1 MSGSAAATHMKGWG
15 KMSVV
20 NMIIKPKGQPFTKS
34 LFWLFPKLIIGL
46 FLAALGTVM
55 MIHANIGLFPWGILN
70 AGLVNVTGISFGV
83 WSQII
88 GLFIIVMMT
97 LFKFYPGIGT
107 IFDMF
112 FVGFF
117 IDLLELMAV
126 VPTPSGL
133 VSQVGFSMAGLF
145 VLSYGVSLYM
155 SCGLG
160 AGPRDGL
167 MLMLMKLTSK
177 SAGVVKTAIEITV
190 TLLGLAL
197 GGPFGFG
204 TILLALTGGKVM
216 ALVFKWTGFDAHA
229 VEQKNV
235 VQFWRDHVAPRRVA
249 SQSTFSEGLSDK
261 VV

>member
-1 MSGSAAATHMKGWG
+1 MNRRQQPAGHTAHR
-15 KMSVV
+15 SV
-20 NMIIKPKGQPFTKS
+20 I
-34 LFWLFPKLIIGL
+34 WLFPKLMTGL

-70 AGLVNVTGISFGV
+70 AGLVNVTGLSFGV
-83 WSQII
+83 WSQIT
-88 GLFIIVMMT
+88 GLMIIVLMMC
-97 LFKFYPGIGT
+97 FKFHPGIGT

-117 IDLLELMAV
+117 IDLLELAGV

-133 VSQVGFSMAGLF
+133 VAQVLLCMAGLF
-145 VLSYGVSLYM
+145 VVSYGVSLYM

-167 MLMLMKLTSK
+167 MLMLMKLTRQ
-177 SAGVVKTAIEITV
+177 SAGVVKTALEITV
-190 TLLGLAL
+190 TLVGLLL

-216 ALVFKWTGFDAHA
+216 ALVFQWTGFDAHG
-229 VEQKNV
+229 VEQQNIF
-235 VQFWRDHVAPRRVA
+235 QFWREHVVPRP
-249 SQSTFSEGLSDK
+249 STVDK
-261 VV
+261 PVTVKHTV